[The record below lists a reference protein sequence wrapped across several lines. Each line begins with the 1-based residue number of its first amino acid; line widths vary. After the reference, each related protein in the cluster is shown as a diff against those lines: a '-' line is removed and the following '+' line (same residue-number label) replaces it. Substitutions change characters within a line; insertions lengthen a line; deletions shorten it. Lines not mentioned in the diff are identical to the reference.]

1 MVYTAEMP
9 YWRDPTFLAFAAACA
24 VLLLLAWW
32 AIGRRGAARL
42 PYFSQEFLLSK
53 GELAFFR
60 ILRRAL
66 PDGVMVAPKV
76 RLADVIGCT
85 GEGWKRGFGARI
97 SRKHV
102 DFVLADE
109 ATARILLVVELDD
122 RSHQRADRRKR
133 DAFVDDALAAAGV
146 PILHVTA
153 TAAYDP
159 SKLRREI
166 GLGLRYAEAARGD
179 AVR

>member
-1 MVYTAEMP
+1 MP
-9 YWRDPTFLAFAAACA
+9 DWRDPTLLAFAAACLA
-24 VLLLLAWW
+24 LLLLAWW
-32 AIGRRGAARL
+32 AIGRRGATKL

-60 ILRRAL
+60 VLRRAL
-66 PDGVMVAPKV
+66 PDGVLVAPKV

-85 GEGWKRGFGARI
+85 SDGWKRGFGSRI

-109 ATARILLVVELDD
+109 ATARILMVVELDD
-122 RSHQRADRRKR
+122 RSHQRADRRQR
-133 DAFVDDALAAAGV
+133 DAFVDDALAAGGV

-153 TAAYDP
+153 AAAYDP
-159 SKLRREI
+159 AKLRREV
-166 GLGLRYAEAARGD
+166 GVGLRHAD
-179 AVR
+179 ASQDQPVR